1 VVLITCLAN
10 VATQVGAY
18 RIMNGNKFHYPVGN
32 PDLPPSEEV
41 KWRAELLSA
50 ALKILQTPVDA
61 PTVFDNK

>member
-1 VVLITCLAN
+1 MVITCLAN

-32 PDLPPSEEV
+32 PDLPAVEET

-61 PTVFDNK
+61 PTVF

>member
-1 VVLITCLAN
+1 MVVITCLAN

-32 PDLPPSEEV
+32 PDLPPAEEAR
-41 KWRAELLSA
+41 WRAELLSA

-61 PTVFDNK
+61 PTVFDK

>member
-1 VVLITCLAN
+1 MVLITCLAN

-18 RIMNGNKFHYPVGN
+18 RVMSGNKFHYPVGN
-32 PDLPPSEEV
+32 PDLPAAEEV

-61 PTVFDNK
+61 PTVFEK

>member
-1 VVLITCLAN
+1 MVVITCLAN

-32 PDLPPSEEV
+32 PDLPPAEEV
-41 KWRAELLSA
+41 KWRAELLSN

-61 PTVFDNK
+61 PTVFDK